1 MTTVEALKWANE
13 KLKSDGSEAADS
25 PMLDAQILLAAILK
39 VSTSWLFTHFDQ
51 DLKENQLEEFRQFVK
66 RRINKEPVAY
76 IIGEKEFFKR
86 PFLVNPLVLIP
97 RPATEILVETA
108 LEKIDQ
114 TLGETWFADIGTGS
128 GAIAITLAAETSFPV
143 IASDISPSALSVA
156 KKNADKNKVEELIDF
171 RQGDLLEPLI
181 NAFRALQEIPEKNS
195 CQQLII
201 CANLPYLT
209 PNQWQNTDRDVKDF
223 EPKLALVAGQDG
235 LDLYWKLIRDLK
247 KYRSLFP
254 KFLSLLLEIDPD
266 QTKKIT
272 KMVQHDFPESVIEI
286 RKDLEGWERVVMVEI

>member
-13 KLKSDGSEAADS
+13 KLKGEVSEVSDS

-51 DLKENQLEEFRQFVK
+51 ELKENQSEEFRQFIK

-86 PFLVNPLVLIP
+86 SFLVNPLVLIP

-108 LEKIDQ
+108 LEKINQ

-128 GAIAITLAAETSFPV
+128 GAIAITLAAETGFPV
-143 IASDISPSALSVA
+143 IASDISPSALNVA
-156 KKNADKNKVEELIDF
+156 KKNAGQNKVEELIDF

-181 NAFRALQEIPEKNS
+181 NAFRALQEMPEKNS
-195 CQQLII
+195 CKHLII

-209 PNQWQNTDRDVKDF
+209 PNQWQNTERDVKDF

-254 KFLSLLLEIDPD
+254 EFLSLLLEIDPD

-272 KMVQHDFPESVIEI
+272 KMIQHDFPESNVEI
-286 RKDLEGWERVVMVEI
+286 RKDLAGLERVVVVAV

>member
-13 KLKSDGSEAADS
+13 KLKGEASEVSDS

-51 DLKENQLEEFRQFVK
+51 KLKENQLEEFRQFIK

-76 IIGEKEFFKR
+76 IIGEKEFYKR
-86 PFLVNPLVLIP
+86 AFLVNPLVLIP

-114 TLGETWFADIGTGS
+114 TLSETWFADIGTGS
-128 GAIAITLAAETSFPV
+128 GAIAITLAAETGFPV

-156 KKNADKNKVEELIDF
+156 KKNAGQNKVEELIDF

-181 NAFRALQEIPEKNS
+181 NAFRALQEMPEKNS
-195 CQQLII
+195 CKQLII

-209 PNQWQNTDRDVKDF
+209 PNQWQNTERDVKDF

-254 KFLSLLLEIDPD
+254 EFLSLLLEIDPD

-272 KMVQHDFPESVIEI
+272 KMIQHDFPESNVEV
-286 RKDLEGWERVVMVEI
+286 RKDLAGLERVVVVTV